1 MLQYIILSC
10 LFQIFLLTFIYK
22 FPLFIVKSRKMSEP
36 LFKSDNSS
44 QDDDENTSKHDGF
57 DVFGSIFGKMNI
69 WIAILLFIVFIIINL
84 TVFVDEILKKINSD
98 FVAADGNPTSS
109 GIIIQGVFLSVA
121 YIIIDLLVSG
131 GVV

>member
-1 MLQYIILSC
+1 
-10 LFQIFLLTFIYK
+10 
-22 FPLFIVKSRKMSEP
+22 MSEP
-36 LFKSDNSS
+36 LFKSDDSS
-44 QDDDENTSKHDGF
+44 QDNDEESPKHDGF
-57 DVFGSIFGKMNI
+57 DIFGSIFGRMNI

-84 TVFVDEILKKINSD
+84 TVFVDEILKKISSD

-109 GIIIQGVFLSVA
+109 GILVQGVFLSVA